1 MSNTA
6 DLVDGITRLVSA
18 VDALLQTDTV
28 KALTDLVRSLGIGGY
43 VKTGL
48 QAIGKVLDLITGWL
62 ARLEQVAAIPL
73 LLEKLEPA
81 FEGLEAIGGTSDA
94 EMRDMGMEAL
104 APLAGAAHSALQLLQ
119 KVRAGVTTIIQGYL
133 PAESLKALR
142 ESVES
147 VAATLEELEA
157 AVVSAPAP
165 QKKPQLAGGAA

>member
-6 DLVDGITRLVSA
+6 DIVDGITRLVSA

-62 ARLEQVAAIPL
+62 SRLEQVAAIPL

-81 FEGLEAIGGTSDA
+81 FDGLRAIGETSGE
-94 EMRDMGMEAL
+94 EMREMGMDAL
-104 APLAGAAHSALQLLQ
+104 APLAGAAHSALLVLE
-119 KVRAGVTTIIQGYL
+119 KVRAGVATVIQGYL

-147 VAATLEELEA
+147 VAATLEELES
-157 AVVSAPAP
+157 AVVVAPPA
-165 QKKPQLAGGAA
+165 KAKLQLAGGTT